1 MKSIDRKGQFIK
13 RLLDDKI
20 QCKVEIKVLSIKL
33 DSILKEPVGPFA
45 VQIVRGP
52 LKSDSME
59 FTLAERKAQQEVII
73 NHLFTRDLTLMKS
86 QNDFQKKAIL
96 LRLLQIEDSTFLD
109 KKAKVLSEVSVNLG
123 SMVGKYE

>member
-96 LRLLQIEDSTFLD
+96 LRLLQIEDSTSLD

>member
-1 MKSIDRKGQFIK
+1 
-13 RLLDDKI
+13 LLDDKI

-59 FTLAERKAQQEVII
+59 FTLAERKA
-73 NHLFTRDLTLMKS
+73 
-86 QNDFQKKAIL
+86 
-96 LRLLQIEDSTFLD
+96 
-109 KKAKVLSEVSVNLG
+109 
-123 SMVGKYE
+123 

>member
-52 LKSDSME
+52 LKNDSME
-59 FTLAERKAQQEVII
+59 FTLTERKAQQEVII

-96 LRLLQIEDSTFLD
+96 LRLLQIEDSTSLD

>member
-59 FTLAERKAQQEVII
+59 FTLAEPKAQQEVII

-96 LRLLQIEDSTFLD
+96 LRLLQIEDSTSLD